1 MIYLSRCLHRIL
13 CPATLLL
20 LFVMTICVPVFTSV
34 AQGKSALYR
43 SNLEAFSLAYGDTAA
58 IANLIQ
64 AGRTKRADLDF
75 DSAVYFMKQALFGS
89 RQRAYAP
96 GIALALFHL
105 GGIYEH
111 QAKFLQAKD
120 YFLEALPYCRYLI
133 REDPVLW
140 SKVNLCLGQ
149 VNAELGWSDSSI
161 YYYQQVLDFLRKGG
175 VRDTV
180 VLYTVH
186 LMLSNTFMDKS
197 MYDQALTYARTA
209 EKFSMA
215 IKDSLNL
222 AMIYNN
228 IGIIYKQKQNDD
240 SALFFLDKAIQLAR
254 NGGYKGGRNL
264 IPNAYC
270 YIGVLYFD
278 KDNVQVGMRY
288 FDSAVAAD
296 RRGADDNPI
305 LQQCL
310 GWAHLKLG
318 NYRTARKH
326 LEQAVAL
333 NSKSGSLRKNMYV
346 YMHLANAYDQ
356 LGYKDL
362 TIKTLK
368 KYAAIREE
376 FLDEEKINSINQ
388 LEVENRVIEKDK
400 ILLEQQLLLK
410 DKEVKIRDQNF
421 WIFVLSLSG
430 CFLLIVMLSR
440 HRAKR
445 KAVAEQERNLEQL
458 KQIEHL
464 NSRMEGASEERER
477 IARELHDGVHVLLS
491 AARMTFSSLGKEHSH
506 LSDAVTYKDGMQ
518 LLQEVRQEVRNITY
532 QLVPELLVRQS
543 LPAALQAL
551 CELIQK
557 GTGISIAI
565 QSFGSFKHLD
575 TQYAYAVYRILQELL
590 HNIVKHAQATEVLV
604 QLMLREG
611 MLHLTVEDN
620 GNGFETEKS
629 YAGMGLANLKARVAQ
644 WKGSLFFNS
653 EPGMGT
659 TVEIE
664 FITDNPTAE
673 VNPTDHDNN

>member
-1 MIYLSRCLHRIL
+1 MIELSRFPYWTTCLVT
-13 CPATLLL
+13 CLLPS
-20 LFVMTICVPVFTSV
+20 VMTLCVPVFTSV
-34 AQGKSALYR
+34 AQGKSAFYR
-43 SNLEAFSLAYGDTAA
+43 SNPEAFSLTYGDTAA
-58 IANLIQ
+58 IANLIK
-64 AGRTKRADLDF
+64 AGKMKRAELDF
-75 DSAVYFMKQALFGS
+75 DSAAYFIERALLESKQLS
-89 RQRAYAP
+89 YTS
-96 GIALALFHL
+96 GITLALFLL
-105 GGIYEH
+105 GGIYSD
-111 QAKFLQAKD
+111 QAKFLQAKS
-120 YFLEALPYCRYLI
+120 YFLEALPYRRYLI
-133 REDPVLW
+133 RKDPVLW

-149 VNAELGWSDSSI
+149 VNAELGLSDSSI
-161 YYYQQVLDFLRKGG
+161 HHYRQVLDLWHKG
-175 VRDTV
+175 VIRDTV
-180 VLYTVH
+180 VLYTVNF
-186 LMLSNTFMDKS
+186 MLSNTFMDKG
-197 MYDQALTYARTA
+197 MYDQALAYARLA
-209 EKFSMA
+209 EKFSKE

-228 IGIIYKQKQNDD
+228 IGLIYQQQQKED
-240 SALFFLDKAIQLAR
+240 SAMFFLNKAIWLVR
-254 NGGYKGGRNL
+254 SGGYTGGGNL
-264 IPNAYC
+264 VQNAYC
-270 YIGVLYFD
+270 SIAVLCFD
-278 KDNVQVGMRY
+278 KDSAQLGMSY

-296 RRGADDNPI
+296 RGGSDGNPI

-318 NYRTARKH
+318 NYRSARKH
-326 LEQAVAL
+326 LERAVAL
-333 NSKSGSLRKNMYV
+333 NDKSRSLRKNMYV
-346 YMHLANAYDQ
+346 YMHLANTYDK
-356 LGYKDL
+356 LGLKDM
-362 TIKTLK
+362 TIKTLR
-368 KYAAIREE
+368 KYAEVREE
-376 FLDEEKINSINQ
+376 FLDEEKINSINR
-388 LEVENRVIEKDK
+388 LEVANRIIEKDK
-400 ILLEQQLLLK
+400 TLLAQQLLLK

-440 HRAKR
+440 HRAKQ